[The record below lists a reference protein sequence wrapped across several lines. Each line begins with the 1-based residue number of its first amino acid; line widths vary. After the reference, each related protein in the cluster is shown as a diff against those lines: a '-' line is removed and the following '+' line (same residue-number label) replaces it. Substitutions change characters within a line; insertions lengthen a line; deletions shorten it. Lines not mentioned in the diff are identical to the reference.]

1 MLLFLLGDERNS
13 FFHKQ
18 SAYQGATCGEGSLT
32 IPPKTILKGTER
44 LGHSTVSR
52 ILLPF
57 TPPAWERGALSLLSQ
72 TRIGFWIHL
81 IGLGEG
87 YS

>member
-18 SAYQGATCGEGSLT
+18 SAYQGAACREGSLT
-32 IPPKTILKGTER
+32 TIRKGTER

-57 TPPAWERGALSLLSQ
+57 TPPAWERGSLSLLSQ

>member
-18 SAYQGATCGEGSLT
+18 SAYQGAACRESSLT

-44 LGHSTVSR
+44 LGHSTFSR

-57 TPPAWERGALSLLSQ
+57 PLLHG
-72 TRIGFWIHL
+72 REAH
-81 IGLGEG
+81 
-87 YS
+87 